1 MTKSLKELGNLSDKG
16 IYKRDK
22 VEWWLMKYEDKHQTL
37 LRFFDELKSI
47 VKSPRSLTKYA
58 NQSQFLDMYEVLL
71 KVTEFYR
78 NEDYFKE
85 QIGIYNLVKNDLG
98 QLESWLEIHKTDK
111 KHKYR
116 EFVSLFQDN
125 STISN
130 YNLTILYPLSLPVKV
145 KLDEL
150 DFYHVLRFL
159 EILEKSNK
167 IQING
172 AIEIINELE
181 DVKLNKHQIY
191 RRQTLIVSVKDIHQS
206 KLPIRFLK
214 GKTELLTNLKVGQ
227 KVKVYA
233 DLLGGKDE
241 SNKQGY
247 SLSLLGWSIEELK
260 K

>member
-1 MTKSLKELGNLSDKG
+1 MTKSIIELENLSDKG

-22 VEWWLMKYEDKHQTL
+22 IEWWLMKHENEYQTL

-47 VKSPRSLTKYA
+47 VKSPRNLTKYA
-58 NQSQFLDMYEVLL
+58 KQSQFLDMYEVLL
-71 KVTEFYR
+71 KVTAFYR
-78 NEDYFKE
+78 NEVYFKE
-85 QIGIYNLVKNDLG
+85 QIEVYDLVKKDID
-98 QLESWLEIHKTDK
+98 QLNNWLEIHKTDK
-111 KHKYR
+111 KHQYE

-125 STISN
+125 SLISN
-130 YNLTILYPLSLPVKV
+130 YNLTLLYPLSLPLKV

-150 DFYHVLRFL
+150 DFYNVLKFL

-167 IQING
+167 IEING
-172 AIEIINELE
+172 AIEDINDLE
-181 DVKLNKHQIY
+181 VVKLNKYQTY
-191 RRQTLIVSVKDIHQS
+191 SRQTVVVSNDDMHQS
-206 KLPIRFLK
+206 KLLIRFLK
-214 GKTELLTNLKVGQ
+214 GKTDLLSNLKVGQ